1 MRGHWRGFQAF
12 GINRQVNGASLDT
25 FEKKK
30 MKKKNWAD
38 LQDALDYR
46 GVFYTAVG
54 TKKGFTFKQR
64 TFAHT
69 TEALR
74 IQ

>member
-1 MRGHWRGFQAF
+1 MREHWRGFQAF
-12 GINRQVNGASLDT
+12 GINRQLNGASLNT

-30 MKKKNWAD
+30 MKKNWAD

-54 TKKGFTFKQR
+54 IKKGFTFQQS